1 MLPLSKCKY
10 IKVKWLKNCVKK
22 ALSFVCY
29 SMLLPKPERPSGNPP
44 ENSIAVVFLASL
56 GDLVAFCD
64 AAHKLKASGKSITLI
79 CKRNNGTAEFAHI
92 TNLFDR
98 IIEVDIVGKKR
109 VENIKLLKQLEV
121 DTVFCAPLGRH
132 ILPDIYACAIKANHR
147 LFPDTMLDCS
157 LPSLKKRIDKFADKL
172 VSITQ
177 THELK
182 RYTEFLTACGLINEE
197 IKPFR
202 FQLPPA
208 VRGKTM
214 AVFPG
219 AGGGA
224 EKQWGSRNFAYVVQ
238 KLLEGGLITKALIL
252 GTASDSTCCDEMY
265 GLLNQD
271 SVVENLCG
279 KTDIQGLLDILQS
292 CCLTLANDSASGHLS
307 IACGTPT
314 IIICGMWQY
323 GRFYPNPYLDSG
335 CVSITDEMN
344 FCQTCNSSR
353 PLCGI
358 SPAPCLNGI
367 TARQIF
373 ECAADLLTNGK
384 RKEKQC

>member
-1 MLPLSKCKY
+1 MPLSKCKH
-10 IKVKWLKNCVKK
+10 IKENGLKTSIKK

-64 AAHKLKASGKSITLI
+64 AAQKLKASGKSITLI
-79 CKRNNGTAEFAHI
+79 CKRGNGTAEFAHI

-98 IIEVDIVGKKR
+98 IIELDIAGAKR
-109 VENIKLLKQLEV
+109 VENLKLLKQLEV
-121 DTVFCAPLGRH
+121 DAVFCAPLGRH
-132 ILPDIYACAIKANHR
+132 ILPDIYACAIKADHR

-172 VSITQ
+172 VSITE

-182 RYTEFLTACGLINEE
+182 RYTEFLTACGLTDGE
-197 IKPFR
+197 IRPFR

-219 AGGGA
+219 AGGGE
-224 EKQWGSRNFAYVVQ
+224 EKQWGSWNFASVVQ
-238 KLLEGGLITKALIL
+238 KLLEKGLINKAVIL
-252 GTASDSTCCDEMY
+252 GTASDMECCDETY
-265 GLLNQD
+265 RSIQHNGE
-271 SVVENLCG
+271 VENLCG
-279 KTDIQGLLDILQS
+279 KTDVHGLLDILQG
-292 CCLTLANDSASGHLS
+292 CCLTLANDSAGAHLS

-314 IIICGMWQY
+314 MIICGMWQY

-335 CVSITDEMN
+335 CVSITDEKS

-353 PLCGI
+353 PLCDI
-358 SPAPCLNGI
+358 SPAPCLKGI

-373 ECAADLLTNGK
+373 ERAADLLTNGK